1 MATLATT
8 TPATVWKS
16 DDKVVF
22 RIFFIYFFIQSVPL
36 DWKFYKQLFSINWAQ
51 LHYGDIFNLAHY
63 SPRFFEGPQTFDSWA
78 VIFGIA
84 LVGSAVWAYY
94 DRNRQTD
101 YNKFYYWIRVIVRY
115 RLAIGI
121 LAYGFIK
128 LFPLQAPYPSISNL
142 NTDYGDFNRWKIFSL
157 SLGIV
162 PSYEFF
168 LGLLEVTLGLLLLY
182 RKTASIA
189 AFIILIFTG
198 NVFMS
203 NIAYDGG
210 EYVYSFYL
218 ISLAF
223 FVLAY
228 DLRRIINLLILQKP
242 TAPNHFKPLFSLPWQ
257 KYGRLLL
264 KTVVVLVFVVLYGFQ
279 TRSGYLHDSYQYPKT
294 KGLPGL
300 SGLYNVSEFKIN
312 QQSVPYSTID
322 STRWQDV
329 VFEKWNTI
337 SIRSNRPVILDSTN
351 TDYISTNDKDRT
363 YELEGSSGRHYYS
376 YDADTV
382 NQILLLHNRNKNYKD
397 ETLQLKYTKTGEE
410 QITLTGLDRNKDSV
424 YVVLDKINKKY
435 LLQEAA
441 KQGRRRGL
449 KL

>member
-1 MATLATT
+1 MASLATT
-8 TPATVWKS
+8 PTTVWKS
-16 DDKVVF
+16 DDKVIF
-22 RIFFIYFFIQSVPL
+22 RIFFIYFFIQAVPL
-36 DWKFYKQLFSINWAQ
+36 DWKFYRQLFSIDWAN
-51 LHYGDIFNLAHY
+51 LYYGDIFNLAHY
-63 SPRFFEGPQTFDSWA
+63 SPQFFDGPQTFDNWA

-84 LVGSAVWAYY
+84 LAGATAWSYY

-101 YNKFYYWIRVIVRY
+101 YNKLYYWIRVIVRF

-142 NTDYGDFNRWKIFSL
+142 NTDYGDFNRWKLFSL

-168 LGLLEVTLGLLLLY
+168 LGLIEVTLGLLLLY

-189 AFIILIFTG
+189 AFIIIIFTG
-198 NVFMS
+198 NVFIS

-218 ISLAF
+218 ISLAL
-223 FVLAY
+223 FVLVY
-228 DLRRIINLLILQKP
+228 DLERIISLLILQKP
-242 TAPNHFKPLFSLPWQ
+242 TAPNRFKPLFSLPWQ
-257 KYGRLLL
+257 KYGRIAL
-264 KTVVVLVFVVLYGFQ
+264 KTAVILIFVVLYGFQ
-279 TRSGYLHDSYQYPKT
+279 TRSGYLHDSYQFPKA
-294 KGLPGL
+294 KGIPGL
-300 SGLYNVSEFKIN
+300 SGLYNVSEFRIN
-312 QQSVPYSTID
+312 SQSVPYSPTD
-322 STRWQDV
+322 SLRWQDV

-351 TDYISTNDKDRT
+351 TDIISPDDKDRT
-363 YELEGSSGRHYYS
+363 YELEGSAGRHYYS

-382 NQILLLHNRNKNYKD
+382 NQTLLLHNRNKNYKD
-397 ETLQLKYTKTGEE
+397 ETLQLKYNKKGEG
-410 QITLTGLDRNKDSV
+410 QIILAGLDHHKDSV
-424 YVVLDKINKKY
+424 YVVLDRIDKKY
-435 LLQEAA
+435 LLREAA

>member
-1 MATLATT
+1 MATLAT
-8 TPATVWKS
+8 TPATVWKT

-36 DWKFYKQLFSINWAQ
+36 DWKFYKQLFSINWTH
-51 LHYGDIFNLAHY
+51 LHYGGIFNLAHY

-84 LVGSAVWAYY
+84 LLGSAVWAYY

-101 YNKFYYWIRVIVRY
+101 YNKLYYWIRVIVRY

-168 LGLLEVTLGLLLLY
+168 LGLIEVTLGLLLLY

-210 EYVYSFYL
+210 EYIYSFYL

-228 DLRRIINLLILQKP
+228 DLRRIINLLILQRP

-264 KTVVVLVFVVLYGFQ
+264 KTFVVLVFVVLYGFQ

-312 QQSVPYSTID
+312 QQSVPYSPTD
-322 STRWQDV
+322 PTRWQDV

-337 SIRSNRPVILDSTN
+337 SIRSNRPVLLDSTN
-351 TDYISTNDKDRT
+351 TDRISTDDKDRT
-363 YELEGSSGRHYYS
+363 YELEGSAGRHYYS

-397 ETLQLKYTKTGEE
+397 EILQLKYSKTGEG
-410 QITLTGLDRNKDSV
+410 QITLTGLDYNKNSV
-424 YVVLDKINKKY
+424 YAVLDKINKKY